1 VRRLA
6 ALAVCVAAAAAGC
19 GDHGGVAP
27 VESGLGVELGM
38 KPSECGLEED
48 TPDAGRLHAAG
59 TVGEQVRELLP
70 IVEET
75 RELELG
81 RRVRPTFLT
90 RTAFERQL
98 AREAREA
105 YPPGEAETDRRALE
119 LLGAVPPR
127 FALRKAFTDEIAE
140 DLAGI
145 YEPERNRILVAREA
159 EGRLDRWEL
168 ETVGHELVHALQDAA
183 FGEGE
188 GSDEDFWGDSHLAY
202 AALAEGDA
210 FVVELRLIRA
220 LQGERE
226 QRELLYGLPSSI
238 FFSPPAGLPFFLG
251 HGFLFPY
258 REGLGFVCALYRH
271 GGWEAVDRAY
281 RRLPTTS
288 AEILFPERY
297 LAGERAETPR
307 RAGGPGRGWTRA
319 KKTHGA
325 FGAADLLALFE
336 APKNLMSR
344 ALDEPLERAAAWAG
358 GRLDLWIRGR
368 ESALAIALVER
379 GDEPTLCKSMAEWYD
394 AAFPGGRRSESG
406 GRTLFAE
413 PERTAAVA
421 CSGRHVLVAVSES
434 REAVERLGA
443 GW

>member
-1 VRRLA
+1 
-6 ALAVCVAAAAAGC
+6 
-19 GDHGGVAP
+19 
-27 VESGLGVELGM
+27 M

-48 TPDAGRLHAAG
+48 TPGAGRLRAAR

-70 IVEET
+70 IVEAT
-75 RELELG
+75 RGLELG
-81 RRVRPTFLT
+81 RPVRPTFLT
-90 RTAFERQL
+90 RATFERQL
-98 AREAREA
+98 AREARKA

-119 LLGAVPPR
+119 LLGAVPRR
-127 FALRKAFTDEIAE
+127 FPLRKAFTDEIVE

-145 YEPERNRILVAREA
+145 YEPDRDRMLVAREA

-183 FGEGE
+183 FGEDE
-188 GSDEDFWGDSHLAY
+188 GLEEDFWGDSHLAY

-210 FVVELRLIRA
+210 LAVELRLIRV
-220 LQGERE
+220 LHGERE
-226 QRELLYGLPSSI
+226 HRELLYGLPSRL
-238 FFSPPAGLPFFLG
+238 FFSPPPDLPLFLG

-258 REGLGFVCALYRH
+258 REGLGFVCDLYRR

-297 LAGERAETPR
+297 LAGERVVTPR
-307 RAGGPGRGWTRA
+307 RVGGPGGGWSRAEKTR
-319 KKTHGA
+319 GA

-336 APKNLMSR
+336 APKNLPAR
-344 ALDEPLERAAAWAG
+344 AVDEPLERAAAWAG

-368 ESALAIALVER
+368 ESALAITLVER
-379 GDEPTLCKSMAEWYD
+379 GSEPTLCESMSEWYG
-394 AAFPGGRRSESG
+394 AAFPRARRSESD
-406 GRTLFAE
+406 GRTMFAE
-413 PERTAAVA
+413 PGRSAAVA

-434 REAVERLGA
+434 REAVERLSA